1 MGVYVIVFLIQ
12 RVLFLILDCHSL
24 PLLGQVLVSSGKVL
38 ASIDTGNSILEFL
51 HENFPD
57 EPWPKDDAGNLIPA
71 ENFKIEDWTKITN
84 WCANILD
91 TIEPANYL
99 AGEPMNDFVQE
110 ALESDPFQQSVLK
123 TVVGQGFEQDVTKF
137 VNSDQCESFKAYYD
151 GVKQELEHIISNLEG
166 DDEPVTFKNND
177 GEDTPLTFEVMQG
190 MNLEKL
196 QELSFFD
203 RNYEALPESNGTKIT
218 PLNFL
223 FLTEG
228 RKALAELDDKTKSL
242 PERQAAFKIATREVS
257 HMLSQKTEIIDGN
270 VSLAS
275 SVSVGSENTTET
287 IAGEVQIKEGVE
299 YLNILTLNQIN
310 AYPTQIK
317 ERLDQHESAK
327 DKLQT
332 LASCAENLE
341 DAAKVVRTSWKGQ
354 AYGVMIDAMIF

>member
-1 MGVYVIVFLIQ
+1 M
-12 RVLFLILDCHSL
+12 
-24 PLLGQVLVSSGKVL
+24 
-38 ASIDTGNSILEFL
+38 
-51 HENFPD
+51 
-57 EPWPKDDAGNLIPA
+57 
-71 ENFKIEDWTKITN
+71 
-84 WCANILD
+84 
-91 TIEPANYL
+91 
-99 AGEPMNDFVQE
+99 
-110 ALESDPFQQSVLK
+110 
-123 TVVGQGFEQDVTKF
+123 
-137 VNSDQCESFKAYYD
+137 
-151 GVKQELEHIISNLEG
+151 
-166 DDEPVTFKNND
+166 
-177 GEDTPLTFEVMQG
+177 
-190 MNLEKL
+190 
-196 QELSFFD
+196 
-203 RNYEALPESNGTKIT
+203 
-218 PLNFL
+218 
-223 FLTEG
+223 
-228 RKALAELDDKTKSL
+228 AELDDKTKSL

-354 AYGVMIDAMIF
+354 AYGGDDRCNDFLKIALPKLTSSIDKLQDLSSLNASEVFQIEKTLYTLKEGVVRMLGDKDLLTWKKRQT

>member
-1 MGVYVIVFLIQ
+1 MGSKTVALVDHQANDPKSTFNYVVDGASWTIGRAAELGVDVADYGNRFFSGFSQDAADLFSTGADIVTQLSDEDSPLRQDISQSIDENMTSMAECWQGVCDSISNTTGTVFDSGL
-12 RVLFLILDCHSL
+12 SL
-24 PLLGQVLVSSGKVL
+24 LTFTGQVLVSSGKVL

-177 GEDTPLTFEVMQG
+177 GEDTPLTF
-190 MNLEKL
+190 
-196 QELSFFD
+196 
-203 RNYEALPESNGTKIT
+203 
-218 PLNFL
+218 
-223 FLTEG
+223 
-228 RKALAELDDKTKSL
+228 
-242 PERQAAFKIATREVS
+242 
-257 HMLSQKTEIIDGN
+257 
-270 VSLAS
+270 
-275 SVSVGSENTTET
+275 
-287 IAGEVQIKEGVE
+287 
-299 YLNILTLNQIN
+299 
-310 AYPTQIK
+310 
-317 ERLDQHESAK
+317 
-327 DKLQT
+327 
-332 LASCAENLE
+332 
-341 DAAKVVRTSWKGQ
+341 
-354 AYGVMIDAMIF
+354 